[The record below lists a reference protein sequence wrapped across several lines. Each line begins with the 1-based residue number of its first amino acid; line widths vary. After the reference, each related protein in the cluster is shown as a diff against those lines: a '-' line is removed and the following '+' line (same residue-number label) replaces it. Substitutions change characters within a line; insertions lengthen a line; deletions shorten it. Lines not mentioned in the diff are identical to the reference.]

1 MRKFPDLHV
10 IRRRGRLAALA
21 LLALGAASA
30 RADNPGAATGTL
42 TCHAPPGLS
51 FVFGSHYSMDCVFT
65 RAGGQSEPYRGEVRR
80 VGIDLGFR
88 QGTTM
93 VWAVFMSG
101 NGTSG
106 SLAGRYLGIS
116 AGAAPV
122 VGVGA
127 NALIGGGDRT
137 VSLQPLSVEFRT
149 GLNVNVAVADLTL
162 RKP

>member
-1 MRKFPDLHV
+1 MSTILDVRSL
-10 IRRRGRLAALA
+10 RRHGLLAAFAVLA
-21 LLALGAASA
+21 VGAGTA

-51 FVFGSHYSMDCVFT
+51 FVLGSAYSMDCVFV
-65 RAGGQSEPYRGEVRR
+65 RAGGQPEPYRGEVRR

-88 QGTTM
+88 QATTM

-101 NGTSG
+101 NGRPG
-106 SLAGRYLGIS
+106 SITGRYVGLS
-116 AGAAPV
+116 AGATPV

-127 NALIGGGDRT
+127 NALIGGSERT
-137 VSLQPLSVEFRT
+137 VSLQPLSVELRT

-162 RKP
+162 RTP